1 MKKLLLLLLLSLGLI
16 GCSSTSDLASP
27 SPSPQVT
34 VDGETYNW
42 KRWNCYDFFDDHY
55 ILGIGYVPEISD
67 SKGILFLKDSE
78 SGIDTIHSL
87 QGVQHHWEWD
97 DFKIVIQSD
106 GDGYFYDFTGAI
118 SGEKRA
124 WKEDYKCYIQ

>member
-16 GCSSTSDLASP
+16 GCSSTSNLASPSP

-42 KRWNCYDFFDDHY
+42 KRWDCYDFFDDHY

-67 SKGILFLKDSE
+67 SKGILFLKGSSE
-78 SGIDTIHSL
+78 SGIYTTHSL
-87 QGVQHHWEWD
+87 RGVQHHWEWD
-97 DFKIVIQSD
+97 DFKIVIES
-106 GDGYFYDFTGAI
+106 GGIGHFYDDGFPSET
-118 SGEKRA
+118 
-124 WKEDYKCYIQ
+124 YKCYIK